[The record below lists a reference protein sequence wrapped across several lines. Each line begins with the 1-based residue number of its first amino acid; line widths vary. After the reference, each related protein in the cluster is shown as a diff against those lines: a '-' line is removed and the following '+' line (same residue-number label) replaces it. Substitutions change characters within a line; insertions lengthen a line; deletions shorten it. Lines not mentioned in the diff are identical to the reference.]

1 VITVEHLT
9 KEFGS
14 VRAVQ
19 DVSFTVPVGRI
30 VGLLGPNGSGK
41 TTIMRI
47 LTGFFP
53 PTLGRAWVGGVEVT
67 EDPVGARTKVG
78 YLPESAPLYPEMRVA
93 EFLGFCADVR
103 RLRGARRRARLDGIR
118 DDCRL
123 HDVWRRQIGMLS
135 KGYRQRVGLAQ
146 ALLHEPEVLVLD
158 EPTVG
163 LDPRQVLELR
173 ALIGALRG
181 RTTVLL
187 STHILPE
194 VSTTCDHVVIIDRGR
209 VIAENPAADLV
220 RGPHGGPQILLRVGG
235 PVAEVRTAVT
245 STPGVDR
252 VEIDG
257 DADDAATT
265 YIVQARDGE
274 RVRAALAARVV
285 SHGWSLFEVRPMN
298 PTLEDVFVR
307 LVTRETDEG
316 H

>member
-1 VITVEHLT
+1 
-9 KEFGS
+9 
-14 VRAVQ
+14 
-19 DVSFTVPVGRI
+19 VSFTVPVGRI

-67 EDPVGARTKVG
+67 QDPVGARTKVG
-78 YLPESAPLYPEMRVA
+78 YLPESAALYPEMRVA
-93 EFLGFCADVR
+93 EFLEFCADVR
-103 RLRGARRRARLDGIR
+103 RLRGPRRRARLDGIR

-123 HDVWRRQIGMLS
+123 HDVWHRQIGRLS

-173 ALIGALRG
+173 TLIGALRG

-187 STHILPE
+187 STHVLAE
-194 VSTTCDHVVIIDRGR
+194 VSTTCDHVVILDGGR
-209 VIAENPAADLV
+209 VIAESSAADLI
-220 RGPHGGPQILLRVGG
+220 RGPQAGAQILLRVGG
-235 PVAEVRTAVT
+235 PAAEVGDVLTR
-245 STPGVDR
+245 TPGVDR
-252 VEIDG
+252 VEIG
-257 DADDAATT
+257 DQTEEAGTTFIVHADA
-265 YIVQARDGE
+265 GE
-274 RVRAALAARVV
+274 CVRAALAARVV
-285 SHGWSLFEVRPMN
+285 GRGWSLFEVRPLN
-298 PTLEDVFVR
+298 PTLEDVFMR
-307 LVTRETDEG
+307 LVTRDTGEG